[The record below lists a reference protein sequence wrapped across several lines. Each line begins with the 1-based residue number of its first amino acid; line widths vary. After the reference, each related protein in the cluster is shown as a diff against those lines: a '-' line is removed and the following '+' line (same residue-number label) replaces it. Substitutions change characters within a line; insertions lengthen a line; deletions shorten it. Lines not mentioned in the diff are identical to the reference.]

1 MAEDQEDTTEPG
13 LDFYISYASQDRMWA
28 EWAAGELRSAGY
40 TIVLDVWDWLPGD
53 NIITAREDALRR
65 ADRVLALC
73 SAAYFG
79 GRFTEQDWTAVM
91 AVQHGKPGRLIP
103 VWIEDLD
110 GSELPRLLRSV
121 QAIKLARVDEAEA
134 RRRLLT
140 ALAGEL
146 GPDGIP
152 SFPGP
157 TVPAELDRDASPA
170 PRLPG
175 PHRPATWHV
184 PPRNADFT
192 GRDSLLVGVREAL
205 LSAPTGMVVL
215 QGLGGMG
222 KTQLSIEYAHRFA
235 SGYDIVWTI
244 DSELP
249 ELVTSQLADL
259 AVALGA
265 ATPLADAQTA
275 ATAAIAALRD
285 GERWL
290 LVFDNVVDPDH
301 LEGMLPEG
309 RGHVLVTTRAGRWQ
323 EIGTLIAVEEFNRAE
338 STALLTARVAALP
351 VADANQ
357 VASALGD
364 LPLALAQAA
373 GVLQSGLPAAEFQR
387 LLDSQATQVLSQG
400 KPRSYPATL
409 AAATLIAL
417 DKLTA
422 ADPQTANLLCLCGY
436 LAPEPIPA
444 TWFTN
449 PAAYVGLPDAPEVTP
464 LPDEVLEYNP
474 GLREHPGYRA
484 GPCRLQRPAAAHPH
498 PGHPPRPHRRP
509 PGRLPERRDR
519 GHGCCRAA
527 EQ

>member
-1 MAEDQEDTTEPG
+1 MTEPG
-13 LDFYISYASQDRMWA
+13 LDFYISYASQDRIWA
-28 EWAAGELRSAGY
+28 EWAAGELRRAGY
-40 TIVLDVWDWLPGD
+40 TIMLDVWDWLPGD
-53 NIITAREDALRR
+53 NIIMAREGALRR

-79 GRFTEQDWTAVM
+79 GGFTEQDWTAVM
-91 AVQHGKPGRLIP
+91 ATVQHGKPGRLVP

-110 GSELPRLLRSV
+110 GSQLPDLLRSL
-121 QAIKLARVDEAEA
+121 QAIQLSGIREEEA

-140 ALAGEL
+140 ALAGKL

-152 SFPGP
+152 LFPGP
-157 TVPAELDRDASPA
+157 NVPAEVGRDASPP

-175 PHRPATWHV
+175 PLRPATWHV

-192 GRDSLLVGVREAL
+192 GRDSMLVGMREAL

-235 SGYDIVWTI
+235 SGYDTVWTI

-249 ELVTSQLADL
+249 ELITSQLADL
-259 AVALGA
+259 AVAIGA

-275 ATAAIAALRD
+275 AIAAIAALRD

-301 LEGMLPEG
+301 LKGMLPEG
-309 RGHVLVTTRAGRWQ
+309 RGHVLVTTRAGRWR

-351 VADANQ
+351 AADANQ

-373 GVLQSGLPAAEFQR
+373 GWTPTGFVDTIRSGTMVYEER
-387 LLDSQATQVLSQG
+387 TGSGT
-400 KPRSYPATL
+400 
-409 AAATLIAL
+409 
-417 DKLTA
+417 
-422 ADPQTANLLCLCGY
+422 
-436 LAPEPIPA
+436 
-444 TWFTN
+444 
-449 PAAYVGLPDAPEVTP
+449 
-464 LPDEVLEYNP
+464 
-474 GLREHPGYRA
+474 
-484 GPCRLQRPAAAHPH
+484 GP
-498 PGHPPRPHRRP
+498 
-509 PGRLPERRDR
+509 
-519 GHGCCRAA
+519 
-527 EQ
+527 